1 MSAIRRLTAK
11 LAEIDAQYK
20 RYDEEDLVR
29 GRGPRG
35 MGSASSAGSKA
46 AVFDEYDQRVPR
58 GKAARSGAAD
68 KAGRRKQSS
77 LPLSGSA
84 TFPSGPQRAA
94 GLAGGGQ
101 SAVIK
106 VVSFA
111 AGSTRVGALANY
123 VSKDR
128 QGGVITEDEDG
139 VILGQQALAAKLASW
154 KESLSG
160 RTASKDIAT
169 MRFDV
174 HASGKSQEDVEG
186 AIGQGFSG
194 HHLAM
199 RTEAIGE
206 GVFEATIVVVAEGG
220 SVTKADGKTAKQ
232 ARFAFDAKFETFIAG
247 RVKAKLGD
255 EAEVDATVTGTSH
268 GREGA
273 VHALSRL
280 VSAGMAVDE
289 TGKTLSSVAD
299 VKSAA
304 DSWKRDL
311 GSRKARDAMHL
322 VVSAKAG
329 TDPEKFRATAR
340 DLLASEFENHQY
352 FFAVHNDRGHLHAHA
367 VILVKGE
374 DGQRL
379 RPDISTF
386 KSWRSRYAEIAQSH
400 GINMVATRRLDT
412 ASPPSFKQG
421 EAGLEGRGAAPEHL
435 RRKIEAKRSNTVHIP
450 VREEGRRRVASA
462 YRDWQSIEAEAPVM
476 DRPAVDQN
484 LSRLATAVNMS
495 HTAAGRAA
503 AILPIEQRGAKMAKA
518 TAEYLTNEYNR
529 ANKVLNRALPRLDGE
544 NKIEATKI
552 ANTYLA
558 ALATQLEAVSAI
570 ENGHLVERAH
580 NLQVREVNEAVSATE
595 KARVIEDAAAV
606 AKRNLETDTPP
617 GDPEA
622 INAAGL
628 ELAADASRRMAAR
641 EQAEASAVTREEQ
654 ALRANP
660 AAPIAADPNLP
671 EAGEELRDEQEL
683 LIDRIAARQ
692 PAHTR
697 AHRQ

>member
-1 MSAIRRLTAK
+1 MSAISRLTAK
-11 LAEIDAQYK
+11 LAEIDAQYR
-20 RYDEEDLVR
+20 RYDEEDLVH

-35 MGSASSAGSKA
+35 TGSASSAGSKKA
-46 AVFDEYDQRVPR
+46 AFDAHDQRVPR
-58 GKAARSGAAD
+58 GRAARGGSTGKAD
-68 KAGRRKQSS
+68 RRQQSS
-77 LPLSGSA
+77 LPMSGSDA
-84 TFPSGPQRAA
+84 FPSGPQRVK

-123 VSKDR
+123 ISKDR

-139 VILGQQALAAKLASW
+139 VVLGQGALAAKLAGW
-154 KESLSG
+154 KQGFSG
-160 RTASKDIAT
+160 RTPSKDVAT

-174 HASGKSQEDVEG
+174 HASRKSQEDVEA
-186 AIGQGFSG
+186 AIGQGLSG
-194 HHLAM
+194 HHHAM

-232 ARFAFDAKFETFIAG
+232 ARFAFDAKIETFIAG

-255 EAEVDATVTGTSH
+255 EAEVNATVIGTSH

-280 VSAGMAVDE
+280 VSAGVAVDE

-299 VKSAA
+299 VQSAA
-304 DSWKRDL
+304 DSWKKDL
-311 GSRKARDAMHL
+311 GSRKVRDAMHL

-340 DLLASEFENHQY
+340 ASEFGNHQY

-386 KSWRSRYAEIAQSH
+386 KTWRARYAEIAQSH

-412 ASPPSFKQG
+412 ASPPSFKQ
-421 EAGLEGRGAAPEHL
+421 EEVGLERRGAAPEHL
-435 RRKIEAKRSNTVHIP
+435 RRKIEAKRSKTVHIP

-462 YRDWQSIEAEAPVM
+462 YQAWQSIEAEAPVT

-580 NLQVREVNEAVSATE
+580 DLQVREVNEAVSATE
-595 KARVIEDAAAV
+595 KARVIEDTAAV
-606 AKRNLETDTPP
+606 AKRNLDTDTPP

-628 ELAADASRRMAAR
+628 ELAADASQRIAAR
-641 EQAEASAVTREEQ
+641 EQAEASAITREER

-671 EAGEELRDEQEL
+671 EAGEELREEQEL
-683 LIDRIAARQ
+683 LIDRIAAKQ
-692 PAHTR
+692 PTHTR
-697 AHRQ
+697 VHRQ